1 MPLKTHQL
9 EDPGIN
15 LTPMIDCMFLL
26 VIFFMFGTQFTAAER
41 QYDIN
46 LPTVSVAQPLTSLPD
61 EIVVNVT
68 RDGTV
73 LVKDKPVS
81 LEELRQTLGAAQ
93 QRFADQSVVIRGDGA
108 VDYQRVMDVMNLCQ
122 QAKITHVQLA
132 IRLREGITP

>member
-1 MPLKTHQL
+1 
-9 EDPGIN
+9 
-15 LTPMIDCMFLL
+15 
-26 VIFFMFGTQFTAAER
+26 
-41 QYDIN
+41 
-46 LPTVSVAQPLTSLPD
+46 
-61 EIVVNVT
+61 VT